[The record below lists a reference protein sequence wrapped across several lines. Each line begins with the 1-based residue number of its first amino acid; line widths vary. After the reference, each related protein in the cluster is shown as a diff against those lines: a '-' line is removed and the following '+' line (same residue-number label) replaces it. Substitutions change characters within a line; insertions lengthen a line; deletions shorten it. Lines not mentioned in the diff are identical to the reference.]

1 MRRHYAQPAAL
12 AIALSMAAGAAG
24 PAAAQTVPVA
34 FSAVQFDEID
44 HVYTTDTVPPPGSF
58 RKDAGLVADP
68 APVVAKK
75 PSPIF
80 GALTRA
86 SSVLGGASSVVS
98 ASGEIGRA
106 LRIADDVAKVE
117 PLTTAMGMAGSRRF
131 DALLQTFM
139 LPRVSPTGAVMLQG
153 FLAAQTE
160 YKAHFGPTRAD
171 AAPATAPEQ
180 LAPYAKG
187 ALRHYTIGSNGWVRI
202 DDPTTRMTV
211 IIKPEAGK
219 AYLIDNGS
227 KTIHTSDYARSV
239 PATAGSAGGA
249 KGTAAVVDRTDALG
263 QATLDGVQAAGFRTQ
278 STMRVAGA
286 GGTCAETT
294 ITSTRVEYFAPFR
307 IASDAANSSP
317 AAQRPDAGGC
327 EPASTVKHAGSNVP
341 NDQLLVYQAN
351 TVEKKTSAGSD
362 RYTVVI
368 ERGNV
373 QEISASDM
381 SAFDLPAGMKQVSA
395 ADR

>member
-1 MRRHYAQPAAL
+1 MRRQYAHNAAL
-12 AIALSMAAGAAG
+12 AMTLAIMAGAAG
-24 PAAAQTVPVA
+24 PAVAQTAPAA
-34 FSAVQFDEID
+34 FSAVEFDEID
-44 HVYTTDTVPPPGSF
+44 HVYTTDAVPPPGSF
-58 RKDAGLVADP
+58 RKDAGLVDS
-68 APVVAKK
+68 APVAPKK

-80 GALTRA
+80 GALSRA
-86 SSVLGGASSVVS
+86 SSVLSGASSVVS

-131 DALLQTFM
+131 DALLQTYM

-160 YKAHFGPTRAD
+160 YKAQFGPTRPD
-171 AAPATAPEQ
+171 AAPAAVPEQ

-187 ALRHYTIGSNGWVRI
+187 VLRHYTIGSNGWVRI

-211 IIKPEAGK
+211 IIKPDAGK

-227 KTIHTSDYARSV
+227 STVRTSDYARSAR
-239 PATAGSAGGA
+239 ATAGSAGA
-249 KGTAAVVDRTDALG
+249 KGTVAVSDRTDALG

-286 GGTCAETT
+286 VGTCVETT

-307 IASDAANSSP
+307 IASDAANTSP
-317 AAQRPDAGGC
+317 AAQRPDSGGC
-327 EPASTVKHAGSNVP
+327 EPAGTVKHAGSNVP
-341 NDQLLVYQAN
+341 SDELLVYQAN

-373 QEISASDM
+373 QERSASDL
-381 SAFDLPAGMKQVSA
+381 SAFDIPAGMKQVSA